1 MTRFIDADALREQWL
16 CLEGNDFKASDFV
29 YSIDE
34 QPTVDAVPL
43 DGSFLKMSKGSYVI
57 YQREWLYEHLEQEF
71 DILRSASGKPTIDA
85 EPVRHGKWKNDCMGV
100 LRCSECNAQAPWRFI
115 GIMYDEVDYRWK
127 ANYCPNCGARMDQ

>member
-1 MTRFIDADALREQWL
+1 MRLIDADKLKQHYSWWENEQQEL
-16 CLEGNDFKASDFV
+16 FD
-29 YSIDE
+29 SIVDA
-34 QPTVDAVPL
+34 QPT
-43 DGSFLKMSKGSYVI
+43 
-57 YQREWLYEHLEQEF
+57 
-71 DILRSASGKPTIDA
+71 A